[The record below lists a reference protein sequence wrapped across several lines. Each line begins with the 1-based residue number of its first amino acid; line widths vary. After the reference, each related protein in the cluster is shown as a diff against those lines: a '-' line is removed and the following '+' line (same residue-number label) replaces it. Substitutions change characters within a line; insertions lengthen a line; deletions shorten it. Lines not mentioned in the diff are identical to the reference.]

1 MKIKDNMIDRVLD
14 ILCLIIIVGTFLF
27 LIIRWSKLGD
37 QVPMHYDFAGEI
49 DRMGSKGEILITP
62 IMMAVLAVG
71 LTVLEH
77 FPKLWNTGVTVT
89 PQNAPKVYRTLKYL
103 LKSLK
108 IILVVDFSA
117 LTIFTIIGK
126 NLPSWFTLALILVI
140 FWDLVF
146 WIVRLFMVRK

>member
-27 LIIRWSKLGD
+27 LIIQWSKLGD
-37 QVPMHYDFAGEI
+37 QVPMHFDFEGEI

-77 FPKLWNTGVTVT
+77 FPKLWNTSVTVT

-108 IILVVDFSA
+108 FILVVDFSV

-126 NLPSWFTLALILVI
+126 NLPSWFILALILVI